1 MLDGVMCVGG
11 VWGGGCGVGGGGG
24 GGVGGGFVVKA
35 WRGVLL
41 VQLGCREAIVVKI
54 NTVEGKY
61 SVCVCLCVE
70 RIKTST
76 QLCRDHGL
84 YRVFGTTRVPTT
96 KSNPLTI
103 DLG

>member
-1 MLDGVMCVGG
+1 MC
-11 VWGGGCGVGGGGG
+11 GGGGG
-24 GGVGGGFVVKA
+24 GGDGCGPGGRFGWGFVVGG
-35 WRGVLL
+35 WGGVLL